1 MNYNK
6 KNINIISFFISLIIF
21 LIIISILNFCSSK
34 LNKNLNISQ
43 KENVENEDIY
53 KTKISSDILVGD
65 ISEWKIE
72 IEKLNLNAE
81 IKEGTDE
88 SVIKESVGHYT
99 QSNYLYGNVVL
110 KAYNVSEYK
119 NYFANLKELE
129 ISDEVKYV
137 INGEEYNYK
146 VISNTIINNEKDA
159 INKTEKNT
167 LTLITYIKDMPNKRR
182 CVIAT
187 QS

>member
-34 LNKNLNISQ
+34 SNKSLNISQ
-43 KENVENEDIY
+43 RENPKNEDIY
-53 KTKISSDILVGD
+53 KEKITSDITLEG
-65 ISEWKIE
+65 ISNWKIE

-88 SVIKESVGHYT
+88 SVIKESVGHYVE
-99 QSNYLYGNVVL
+99 SNYLYGNVVL
-110 KAYNVSEYK
+110 KAYNIGEYK

-129 ISDEVKYV
+129 INDEIKYI
-137 INGEEYNYK
+137 INGEKYNYK
-146 VISNTIINNEKDA
+146 VISNTIISNEEDA
-159 INKTEKNT
+159 INKKGENT

-182 CVIAT
+182 CVIAMQT
-187 QS
+187 